1 MIDEIVQDKRI
12 TELEDKLRDHE
23 RRIVELKHE
32 LDEYKEK
39 YSELL
44 RNRNEAQCG
53 VSLPRIGH
61 LQGIKEPPA
70 RDAFA
75 VSQRTIGGD
84 LDLDVTARDVNL
96 KRQITEVQ
104 KAGEEVFSAANRLSH
119 RPRELRAASHSLSR
133 ETRLEVAHSLTK
145 GTERVRA
152 SKPKCIY
159 APRIISDHIMVQEDF
174 ERLYK
179 FLLESEGLSEVSDD
193 TKSCPKEKAPLHG
206 RA

>member
-44 RNRNEAQCG
+44 RNRNETQCG

-61 LQGIKEPPA
+61 MKGIKESPA

-75 VSQRTIGGD
+75 VSQRAIGGD

-96 KRQITEVQ
+96 KRQITEVARRSQ
-104 KAGEEVFSAANRLSH
+104 CRQPAEPE
-119 RPRELRAASHSLSR
+119 
-133 ETRLEVAHSLTK
+133 
-145 GTERVRA
+145 
-152 SKPKCIY
+152 
-159 APRIISDHIMVQEDF
+159 APRTPSGTSLV
-174 ERLYK
+174 
-179 FLLESEGLSEVSDD
+179 VS
-193 TKSCPKEKAPLHG
+193 
-206 RA
+206 